1 VLLLTPSFAARRR
14 SASAWRWSG
23 KEPRDWNGHT
33 GRRCCKPL
41 PDSLLASPVAL
52 FCVRYVKSQ
61 LYEIT
66 SVNASVMVIA
76 IGVLVLTAAIAG
88 IIPARRAASIDP
100 ARALRI
106 E

>member
-1 VLLLTPSFAARRR
+1 
-14 SASAWRWSG
+14 
-23 KEPRDWNGHT
+23 
-33 GRRCCKPL
+33 
-41 PDSLLASPVAL
+41 VAL